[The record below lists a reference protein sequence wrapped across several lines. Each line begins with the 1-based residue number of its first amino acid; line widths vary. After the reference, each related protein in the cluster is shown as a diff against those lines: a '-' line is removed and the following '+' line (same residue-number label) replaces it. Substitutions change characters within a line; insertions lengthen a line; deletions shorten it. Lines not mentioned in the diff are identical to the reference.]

1 MGPGVGAPANRG
13 VLPRQRDEVAAEAA
27 GAAESERPPVS
38 TSRGKLD
45 RLTSLRACAALYV
58 FLFHLN
64 DRVFFGRPWPLN
76 LGYSG
81 VIFFFVLSGFVLT
94 WSYSPG
100 RRPRDFYVRRAARI
114 YPLHA
119 VMTAIA
125 YLLPY
130 NYAAKTIAGA
140 VLSTTLVQAWFWNDI
155 YAFSGN
161 SVSWSLSCEVL
172 FYLAFPLVIL
182 VMVRLS
188 EIWRWVVAFSCFVV
202 TGIVTVAISR
212 GVDQNVAYH
221 LPLLRFSE
229 FLLGIAGAL
238 ALRSGQVLRVNG
250 WMVAAVVGVGLVMSN
265 HLLHPETTV
274 ILSLP
279 CLAVIMFVA
288 QSEVLDRKPRRVDVL
303 KALQWRPLVYC
314 GEVSFAF
321 YLVHHLLID
330 NLTPALHL
338 RGWSGGMTLFAACSL
353 AAVALH
359 HLVEKRAFRWLLRNQ
374 GRRHRTI

>member
-1 MGPGVGAPANRG
+1 MSPAPGAPVRG
-13 VLPRQRDEVAAEAA
+13 R
-27 GAAESERPPVS
+27 
-38 TSRGKLD
+38 LD
-45 RLTSLRACAALYV
+45 RLTSLRAFAALYV

-100 RRPRDFYVRRAARI
+100 RRPGDFYVRRAARI

-125 YLLPY
+125 YILPY
-130 NYAAKTIAGA
+130 NYAAKTIAGV
-140 VLSTTLVQAWFWNDI
+140 VLSTTLVQAWSSNDI

-172 FYLAFPLVIL
+172 FYLAFPLLIL

-188 EIWRWVVAFSCFVV
+188 ESWRWVAALSCFVV
-202 TGIVTVAISR
+202 TGIVTIAITR

-221 LPLLRFSE
+221 LPFLRFSE

-238 ALRSGQVLRVNG
+238 ALRDRQLRRMNG
-250 WMVAAVVGVGLVMSN
+250 WIVAAVVSLGLVMSN
-265 HLLHPETTV
+265 HLQHPETTV
-274 ILSLP
+274 VLSLP

-288 QSEVLDRKPRRVDVL
+288 HSEVLDRRPLRVDVL
-303 KALQWRPLVYC
+303 QALQWRPLVYC

-321 YLVHHLLID
+321 YLVHQLLID

-338 RGWSGGMTLFAACSL
+338 RGWSGGMALFLASSVA
-353 AAVALH
+353 AAVLH
-359 HLVEKRAFRWLLRNQ
+359 HAVEKPAFRWLLSNR
-374 GRRHRTI
+374 GRRPSKESVGAGLAVSASAQ